1 MNKYQ
6 HYFARLLPLILFVS
20 IGHTAFANQLELTLD
35 DSIKMALENNYD
47 IKYAKAS
54 RENYYWAMKEAKK
67 NKGVSIDYT
76 RTNER
81 YNTPP
86 TWYNPSYSYTTYF
99 DNQVQL
105 TVPLYSS
112 GKLESAIDQSKLNLK
127 VADLAVETARQQLR
141 YDVVSDY
148 FSVLEYRNELQVEQ
162 ATVDNYVEH
171 LDVVK
176 AKFDVGLV
184 AKSDVLTSE
193 VNLADAQDSLIKAQN
208 NYDNAVA
215 TLNNALGVPHDT
227 KLVLTDN
234 LVHEPYQRTLEEC
247 LTYAVAHH
255 PEIEQYQA
263 KIASAQ
269 DEIKIAK
276 SGYGPTVDFTAQ
288 EDWYDS
294 HFTGDNN
301 NNWLVG
307 VTASINLFDTGLTKT
322 KVKQAESSLTMVQN
336 QAADSKDTILLN
348 VRKYYNSMQEAKKR
362 IETSRVSIDQGEES
376 LRINKARYD
385 AGIGTNLDVLDAVID
400 LDTAKINNI
409 QALYDY
415 NTYKAEL
422 EQAMGVPV
430 S

>member
-1 MNKYQ
+1 LKKQ
-6 HYFARLLPLILFVS
+6 QRCWALFLPIVLFMS
-20 IGHTAFANQLELTLD
+20 ISYIASANPLKLTLD

-54 RENYYWAMKEAKK
+54 REKYYWAMEEAKK

-86 TWYNPSYSYTTYF
+86 TQYSPSYSYTTYF

-105 TVPLYSS
+105 TMPLYSS

-141 YDVVSDY
+141 YEVVSDY

-162 ATVDNYVEH
+162 STVNNYAEH
-171 LDVVK
+171 LKVVK
-176 AKFDVGLV
+176 EKFDVGLV
-184 AKSDVLTSE
+184 AKSDVLASE
-193 VNLADAQDSLIKAQN
+193 VNLADAQDSLLKAQN

-215 TLNNALGVPHDT
+215 TLNNALGVSHNT
-227 KLVLTDN
+227 ELILTDN
-234 LVHEPYQRTLEEC
+234 LEHEPYQRTLEEC
-247 LTYAVAHH
+247 LAYAVVHH

-269 DEIKIAK
+269 DDIKIAK

-294 HFTGDNN
+294 HFTGDKN

-322 KVKQAESSLTMVQN
+322 KVNQAEHGLTMVQN

-362 IETSRVSIDQGEES
+362 IETSQVSVNQAEES
-376 LRINKARYD
+376 LMISKARYD
-385 AGIGTNLDVLDAVID
+385 AGIGTNLDVLDAVIS
-400 LDTAKINNI
+400 LDTAKINYI